1 MSRRHGHNSS
11 DMQLGVKDS
20 TASIITN
27 SHSFMAGGSTSSNS
41 STAALQSLAA
51 RNARNNPSSSSSS
64 TTGISAG
71 SILQNALSGATGGR
85 GNPGFA
91 PTLAQLLTYP
101 AAEQQQQQ
109 VQQKPQ
115 LQQQQQQQVM
125 GPSSTAL
132 QSAAEVL
139 TLSNLLAT
147 AKVEPLGCNLRISI
161 NYFCYE

>member
-11 DMQLGVKDS
+11 DLQLGVKDS

-27 SHSFMAGGSTSSNS
+27 SHSFMTGGSSSSSNS

-64 TTGISAG
+64 AAGMSAG

-91 PTLAQLLTYP
+91 PTLAQLLTNP

-109 VQQKPQ
+109 QVQPKQQ
-115 LQQQQQQQVM
+115 LQQQQQVM
-125 GPSSTAL
+125 GPSSTAI

-147 AKVEPLGCNLRISI
+147 AKVKPFNRPPYLCI
-161 NYFCYE
+161 